1 MNGELIQAS
10 VRKIEEITKTN
21 RSKTMNEQRENAI
34 NEVKKPSSQFI
45 LSTSIGVITIILI
58 AVTYYYGLI
67 Q

>member
-1 MNGELIQAS
+1 
-10 VRKIEEITKTN
+10 
-21 RSKTMNEQRENAI
+21 MNEQRENAM